1 MQTLGFIA
9 FGAVDL
15 AVFSVVLTAL
25 IWAAVK
31 DGQKQREVQ
40 ESALTASAQALPA
53 APRPARAAPSMT
65 YHYKLAVAH

>member
-1 MQTLGFIA
+1 
-9 FGAVDL
+9 
-15 AVFSVVLTAL
+15 
-25 IWAAVK
+25 
-31 DGQKQREVQ
+31 VQ

>member
-15 AVFSVVLTAL
+15 IVFSAVITAL

-31 DGQKQREVQ
+31 DGQKQRSVQ
-40 ESALTASAQALPA
+40 EDLLAASPVEQRRVPA
-53 APRPARAAPSMT
+53 PPKRTS
-65 YHYKLAVAH
+65 YKLAVAH

>member
-1 MQTLGFIA
+1 MQTLGIIA

-31 DGQKQREVQ
+31 DGQKQRSVE
-40 ESALTASAQALPA
+40 ESVLAASAAAPSP
-53 APRPARAAPSMT
+53 APRPARAATPKT
-65 YHYKLAVAH
+65 YRYKLAVAH

>member
-15 AVFSVVLTAL
+15 FVFSVVLTAL

-40 ESALTASAQALPA
+40 ESALTASALPT
-53 APRPARAAPSMT
+53 APRPARAATPKT
-65 YHYKLAVAH
+65 YRYKLAVAH

>member
-15 AVFSVVLTAL
+15 IVFSAVITAL

-31 DGQKQREVQ
+31 DGQKQRSVQ
-40 ESALTASAQALPA
+40 EELLAASPVETPRVPA
-53 APRPARAAPSMT
+53 PPKRTS
-65 YHYKLAVAH
+65 YKLAVAH

>member
-25 IWAAVK
+25 IWAAIK
-31 DGQKQREVQ
+31 DGQKQRAVEHVL
-40 ESALTASAQALPA
+40 LTTPPVEKPRMPA
-53 APRPARAAPSMT
+53 PPKRTS
-65 YHYKLAVAH
+65 YKLAVAH

>member
-15 AVFSVVLTAL
+15 IVFSAVITAL

-31 DGQKQREVQ
+31 DGQKQRSVEH
-40 ESALTASAQALPA
+40 ALLTAPPVAKLRMPA
-53 APRPARAAPSMT
+53 PPKRTS
-65 YHYKLAVAH
+65 YKLAVAH

>member
-1 MQTLGFIA
+1 MQTLAFIA

-40 ESALTASAQALPA
+40 ANTLTASAAALPA
-53 APRPARAAPSMT
+53 APRPAKT
-65 YHYKLAVAH
+65 YHYKLAIAH

>member
-15 AVFSVVLTAL
+15 IVFSAVITAL

-31 DGQKQREVQ
+31 DGQKQRSVEHGL
-40 ESALTASAQALPA
+40 LTAPPVEKPRMPA
-53 APRPARAAPSMT
+53 PPKRTS
-65 YHYKLAVAH
+65 YKLAVAH

>member
-15 AVFSVVLTAL
+15 VVFSAVLTAL

-31 DGQKQREVQ
+31 DGQKQRSVQ
-40 ESALTASAQALPA
+40 ESVLAASPVAQAP
-53 APRPARAAPSMT
+53 APRPVRAAPPKT
-65 YHYKLAVAH
+65 LYYKLAVAH

>member
-15 AVFSVVLTAL
+15 VVFSVVLTAL

-31 DGQKQREVQ
+31 DGQHQRAVQ
-40 ESALTASAQALPA
+40 ERCREAV
-53 APRPARAAPSMT
+53 PRP
-65 YHYKLAVAH
+65 

>member
-15 AVFSVVLTAL
+15 FVFSVVLTAL

-31 DGQKQREVQ
+31 DGQTQRSVQ
-40 ESALTASAQALPA
+40 ESVLAASPVAPA
-53 APRPARAAPSMT
+53 PTPRPARAVPPKT

>member
-31 DGQKQREVQ
+31 DGQKQRDVQ
-40 ESALTASAQALPA
+40 EIALSASAVAQPA
-53 APRPARAAPSMT
+53 APRPAKT